1 LRLAFYTTGYFIGP
15 LLAMA
20 LMAASGDNFRLV
32 FWIAV
37 IPAALAIVILVFGIK
52 ETIPKQFVAR
62 PLRLRRSDF
71 VQFSGAFWWAIAIA
85 SLLSLARF
93 SHAFL
98 MLKAYNIGIDAAYV
112 PVMMILMHM
121 VYAIAAYP
129 FGVLADHIDRRLQL
143 IFGASVL
150 IGADLVLASATL
162 AWVAMAGAALWGL
175 QMAITQGLLAA
186 SVADAA
192 PVVQRGTAFGIYDLA
207 IGAATFVASAAAGAL
222 WSAGGPA
229 WAFGFS
235 ALIGTVAIV
244 VLSIRP
250 ASHAAGRVA

>member
-1 LRLAFYTTGYFIGP
+1 VP
-15 LLAMA
+15 
-20 LMAASGDNFRLV
+20 
-32 FWIAV
+32 
-37 IPAALAIVILVFGIK
+37 
-52 ETIPKQFVAR
+52 
-62 PLRLRRSDF
+62 
-71 VQFSGAFWWAIAIA
+71 FWWAIAVA
-85 SLLSLARF
+85 SLLSLVRF

-98 MLKAYNIGIDAAYV
+98 ILKAYSIGIDAAYV

-121 VYAIAAYP
+121 FYAVAAYP
-129 FGVLADHIDRRLQL
+129 FGVLADHVDRRLQL
-143 IFGASVL
+143 MLGAGVL
-150 IGADLVLASATL
+150 IGVDFVLASATV

-235 ALIGTVAIV
+235 ALIGTVAIL